1 MKLIGDNHRCPSKR
15 NHIQFNWDLVFQ
27 VSDLCLIKFS
37 QMGIDHQYGGKYIY
51 INIYIHIYIPSGKL
65 TVCYGKS
72 PFSMG
77 KSAINGP
84 FSIAA
89 CMFTRGYI
97 HHMIAIVSW
106 YIQATFNWQTW
117 YVGQSEM
124 REIHLSSGHLMGKP
138 MMNQWMERGI
148 LFFWQAAIDQYL
160 SPVVGECS
168 VKPLL
173 WCSSLQGSTG
183 DSMGFDTS
191 PYGHLNREN
200 HDEAM
205 EVPRYRRIY
214 CSTLHGWW
222 FSGSWGT
229 QCVGIHET
237 KPSLVSFQWVTFII
251 IIIIITIITIIVIVC
266 IFPVYLYIHT
276 CGLTNQ
282 IIRNIILMTSDSH
295 LVI

>member
-1 MKLIGDNHRCPSKR
+1 
-15 NHIQFNWDLVFQ
+15 
-27 VSDLCLIKFS
+27 
-37 QMGIDHQYGGKYIY
+37 
-51 INIYIHIYIPSGKL
+51 
-65 TVCYGKS
+65 
-72 PFSMG
+72 MG

-84 FSIAA
+84 FSIAV

-97 HHMIAIVSW
+97 HHMIAIISW
-106 YIQATFNWQTW
+106 YMQATFNWQTW
-117 YVGQSEM
+117 YVGLSEM

-191 PYGHLNREN
+191 PYGHLDREN

-229 QCVGIHET
+229 QCVMCGYPWNKT
-237 KPSLVSFQWVTFII
+237 KSCFMSVDYFHHHHHHHHH
-251 IIIIITIITIIVIVC
+251 TIITIIVIVS
-266 IFPVYLYIHT
+266 IFPVSLYIHT
-276 CGLTNQ
+276 CGLTNK
-282 IIRNIILMTSDSH
+282 ILRNIILMTSDSH